1 MGANMPC
8 ELLIEMGSSGLAK
21 VRTGDIISEIYCLY
35 MEVRLGAYNINLA
48 F

>member
-8 ELLIEMGSSGLAK
+8 ELLTEMGSSGLAK